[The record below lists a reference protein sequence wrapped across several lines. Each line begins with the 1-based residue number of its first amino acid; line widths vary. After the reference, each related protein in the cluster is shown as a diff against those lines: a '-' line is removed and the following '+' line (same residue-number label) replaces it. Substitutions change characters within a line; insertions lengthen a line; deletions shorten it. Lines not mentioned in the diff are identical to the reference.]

1 IFVASVWL
9 RRNSF
14 AEGGDLERA
23 PRYVIMQDA
32 REPAALR
39 AALQYVLSNDI
50 PSEHKAVL
58 IEALTGSLGAEDSA
72 RAAGEVAEQRSPE
85 WTPAEVQNLQSRL
98 AGKVAKSWQDADEQL
113 MQLAGELRRS
123 TDDVRNKALEMGAG
137 VGIDYRLAKER
148 REPEDD

>member
-1 IFVASVWL
+1 M
-9 RRNSF
+9 
-14 AEGGDLERA
+14 ERE

-39 AALQYVLSNDI
+39 AALQYVLSSDI

-58 IEALTGSLGAEDSA
+58 IEALTRSLRAEDSA
-72 RAAGEVAEQRSPE
+72 RAAREVAEQRSSD

-113 MQLAGELRRS
+113 IQLAGELRRS